1 MKRACVLLAL
11 LLGGCV
17 TARTTVTYSDQ
28 EQPAPPTLQDAAIDA
43 SLGTLLT
50 TATQE
55 VRRLPTIG
63 AGFSGNL
70 ISAGAARGAVQG
82 FQLHVLQGFA
92 GPQYAGLR
100 PELEDMLM
108 SENWTRRLRV
118 EEVPFVGPAI
128 STLSVEQAFE
138 EILGFVRNLTQRP
151 DKRVSFTVVSVPS
164 QANFRICPQYL
175 TEQCYTLMTDGDVA
189 RLLRGY
195 YTYTLELTG
204 YKPVEVNIDL
214 VPFAKTKLRCI
225 LRSNDDPRA
234 AGPCTPE

>member
-1 MKRACVLLAL
+1 MKHASVVLAL

-28 EQPAPPTLQDAAIDA
+28 EQTASPTLQDAAINA

-50 TATQE
+50 TATRE
-55 VRRLPTIG
+55 VRLVPTIG
-63 AGFSGNL
+63 ASFSGSL
-70 ISAGAARGAVQG
+70 ISAGAARDAVRG
-82 FQLHVLQGFA
+82 FQLRVLQGFA

-108 SENWTRRLRV
+108 SENWTRRLPV
-118 EEVPFVGPAI
+118 EEVPLVGPAI
-128 STLSVEQAFE
+128 ATRSVDQAFE

-151 DKRVSFTVVSVPS
+151 DKRVSFEVVSVPK

-175 TEQCYTLMTDGDVA
+175 AEQCYALMTDGTVA

-204 YKPVEVNIDL
+204 YKPVEVNLDL
-214 VPFAKTKLRCI
+214 VPFAKTKLRCV